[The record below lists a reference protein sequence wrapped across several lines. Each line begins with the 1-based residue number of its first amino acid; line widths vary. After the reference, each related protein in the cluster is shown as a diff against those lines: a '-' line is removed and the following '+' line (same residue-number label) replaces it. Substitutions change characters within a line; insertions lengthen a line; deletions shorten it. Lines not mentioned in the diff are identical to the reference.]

1 MNVAAMQRASD
12 ANAGALEQLC
22 DAFFAEDGSGEQL
35 RAELED
41 IPAIYVFWTL
51 VSVDWCRNA
60 TAAQAAA
67 IVARIRDSGEIA
79 EVPPQS
85 RLECFFVL
93 PDDAARILYTVHSPA
108 AELASAH
115 GGEHLEFDFR
125 DHPRMLSKRVYDV
138 LRARLGWRAFKPV
151 RWNDH

>member
-1 MNVAAMQRASD
+1 MQRASD
-12 ANAGALEQLC
+12 TNAAALEQLC

-35 RAELED
+35 RTELAA

-51 VSVDWCRNA
+51 VSVDWYRNA

-79 EVPPQS
+79 ELPPQS
-85 RLECFFVL
+85 RLERFFVL
-93 PDDAARILYTVHSPA
+93 PDDAARILYTVHSAA

-125 DHPRMLSKRVYDV
+125 DEPRMLSRRAYNV
-138 LRARLGWRAFKPV
+138 LRSRLGWSAFKPV